1 MVILVN
7 LLMAAFF
14 SFCDSELCDLIIII
28 HFVCVV
34 AFLKLK
40 YPIKMFKGKMC
51 NVFY

>member
-1 MVILVN
+1 MRVKVVILVN
-7 LLMAAFF
+7 YLMAAFF

-28 HFVCVV
+28 RFVYVV

-40 YPIKMFKGKMC
+40 YSIKMC